1 MARHLLDTT
10 VLIDY
15 LQGERKT
22 VELVAGL
29 ANQGHEL
36 GICCVNVAEVYSGLG
51 KEDRGKAYKLI
62 NSLGFYEISREIAIE
77 AGSYRFQ
84 FARKGITLTVSDTLI
99 AATAIAYGAT
109 LVTANVSDYP
119 MEGLAVLQQP

>member
-1 MARHLLDTT
+1 MVRHLLDTT

-29 ANQGHEL
+29 ADQGHEL
-36 GICCVNVAEVYSGLG
+36 GICCVNVTEVYSGLG
-51 KEDRGKAYKLI
+51 KEDRDKADKLI
-62 NSLGFYEISREIAIE
+62 DSLRFYEVSRETAKK
-77 AGSYRFQ
+77 AGSFRFQ
-84 FARKGITLTVSDTLI
+84 FARKGLTLTVSDTLI

-109 LVTANVSDYP
+109 LITANVKDYP
-119 MEGLAVLQQP
+119 MEGLVVLQQP